1 MIMVGIDV
9 AKDKHDCFIQ
19 TAEGKV
25 LHKAFSFANNYEGFE
40 ELYAKILSC
49 NDDVVRVGLE
59 ATGHYSYNLL
69 GFLLSKELPTFL
81 FNPLQTNQFRKSLSL
96 RKTKTDKV
104 DARTIALMLA
114 TESNDNGYSLQA
126 YQNEELK
133 SLTRYRF
140 DKVNQRSKLKQS
152 LSRLVTLL
160 FPELE
165 SVVSSLH
172 SSSIYA
178 MLLKYPSAKDVA
190 KSQLHSLI
198 NLLESTS
205 RGRIGADKAKN
216 IRSLAKKSVGIYVSA
231 KVLELRHTIKL
242 IQILDEEIAEI
253 EQQIQSHMQ
262 ELHSP
267 LESIPGINF
276 RLAAVIEA
284 EVCDFQRFSSPDK
297 ILAFAGLSPSTYQSG
312 KFTSQNANMEKRGS
326 RYLRYALLLAAHLV
340 GKYSK
345 TFAAYL
351 QKKRDEGKHYFVA
364 LSHVAKKLVRVIFH
378 LQRTGESFSDFA

>member
-1 MIMVGIDV
+1 MILVGIDV

-25 LHKAFSFANNYEGFE
+25 LHKAFYFANNYEGFE
-40 ELYAKILSC
+40 ELYSKIISC
-49 NDDVVRVGLE
+49 NDDDIKVGLE

-69 GFLLSKELPTFL
+69 GFLLGKELPTFV

-96 RKTKTDKV
+96 RKTKTDKI

-114 TESNDNGYSLQA
+114 TESNDNAYSLQA

-152 LSRLVTLL
+152 LSRLVTIL

-165 SVVSSLH
+165 SAVSTVH
-172 SSSIYA
+172 SNSIYA

-190 KSQLHSLI
+190 KSQFHSLV
-198 NLLESTS
+198 NLLESSS
-205 RGRIGADKAKN
+205 RGRIDKDKAKE
-216 IRSLAKKSVGIYVSA
+216 IRNLARKSVGVYVSA

-326 RYLRYALLLAAHLV
+326 RYLRYALLLSAHLV

>member
-1 MIMVGIDV
+1 MILVGIDV

-19 TAEGKV
+19 TADGKV
-25 LHKAFSFANNYEGFE
+25 LYKAFSFANNYEGFE

-49 NDDVVRVGLE
+49 NDSEIKVGLE
-59 ATGHYSYNLL
+59 STGHYSYNLL
-69 GFLLSKELPTFL
+69 GFLLSKELATFV

-114 TESNDNGYSLQA
+114 TESSDNAYSLQT

-133 SLTRYRF
+133 SLTRYRT
-140 DKVNQRSKLKQS
+140 DKAGQRSKLKQS
-152 LSRLVTLL
+152 LSRLVTIL

-165 SVVSSLH
+165 SVVSTLH
-172 SSSIYA
+172 SNSIYA

-190 KSQLHSLI
+190 KSQFHSLV

-205 RGRIGADKAKN
+205 RGKIGSDKAKE
-216 IRSLAKKSVGIYVSA
+216 IRNLARKSVGVYVSA

-242 IQILDEEIAEI
+242 IQILDDEIVEI
-253 EQQIQSHMQ
+253 EENIKSYMQ
-262 ELHSP
+262 EIHSP
-267 LESIPGINF
+267 IESIPGISF

-284 EVCDFQRFSSPDK
+284 EVGDFKRFSSPDK

-312 KFTSQNANMEKRGS
+312 KFISQNATMEKRGS
-326 RYLRYALLLAAHLV
+326 RYLRYALFLAARLV
-340 GKYSK
+340 SRYSK
-345 TFAAYL
+345 TFASYL

-378 LQRTGESFSDFA
+378 LQRTGESFLDFA

>member
-1 MIMVGIDV
+1 MILIGIDV

-19 TAEGKV
+19 TADGKV
-25 LHKAFSFANNYEGFE
+25 LYKSFSFSNNYEGFE
-40 ELYAKILSC
+40 ELYAKILRC
-49 NDDVVRVGLE
+49 NDSEIRVGLE
-59 ATGHYSYNLL
+59 STGHYSYNLL
-69 GFLLSKELPTFL
+69 GFLLSKELSTFV
-81 FNPLQTNQFRKSLSL
+81 FNPLQTNQFRKSLTL

-114 TESNDNGYSLQA
+114 TVSADDAYSLRA

-140 DKVNQRSKLKQS
+140 DKVGQRSKLKQS
-152 LSRLVTLL
+152 LSRLVTIL

-172 SSSIYA
+172 SNSIYA

-190 KSQLHSLI
+190 KSQFHSLL
-198 NLLESTS
+198 NLLQSSS
-205 RGRIGADKAKN
+205 RGKIGSDKAKE
-216 IRSLAKKSVGIYVSA
+216 IRNLARKSVGVYVSA

-242 IQILDEEIAEI
+242 IQILDEEIVEI
-253 EQQIQSHMQ
+253 EKRIKTHMQ

-267 LESIPGINF
+267 MESITGISF

-284 EVCDFQRFSSPDK
+284 EIGDFQRFSSPDK
-297 ILAFAGLSPSTYQSG
+297 ILAFAGLSPTTYQSG
-312 KFTSQNANMEKRGS
+312 KYSSPNAVMEKRGS
-326 RYLRYALLLAAHLV
+326 RYLRCALFLSAHLV
-340 GKYSK
+340 GRYSK

-351 QKKRDEGKHYFVA
+351 KKKLDEGKHYFVA

-378 LQRTGESFSDFA
+378 LQRTGESFLDFS